1 MKRTIL
7 KSALVAVIAIVT
19 MSFTTT
25 ANAEG
30 NNSRFRYCFE
40 DSSTTVYTLN
50 NDGKTLTRKLRYEFK
65 YDNQGQMIE
74 KKAYR
79 WDVNS
84 EIWKPAYLLTVVP
97 GNVETT
103 MNYAEWNEEKKN
115 FDKNVRA
122 MSYVT
127 DCNSNLF
134 ANYINKK

>member
-25 ANAEG
+25 ANAE
-30 NNSRFRYCFE
+30 NVSSRFRYCYE
-40 DSSTTVYTLN
+40 DSSTTVYILN

-65 YDNQGQMIE
+65 YDNEGQMIE

-84 EIWKPAYLLTVVP
+84 EIWKPSYLITVIP
-97 GNVETT
+97 GNVQTT
-103 MNYAEWNEEKKN
+103 MNYAEWSEENKN
-115 FDKNVRA
+115 FDKNIKA
-122 MSYVT
+122 TSYII
-127 DCNSNLF
+127 DSNSNLF